1 MFDQLLESCFFK
13 GNKMKKLNVIIL
25 FSIAVALLGGC
36 NTIQGIGKDV
46 RKAGEVVEDA
56 GKK

>member
-1 MFDQLLESCFFK
+1 MNRVFLREI
-13 GNKMKKLNVIIL
+13 KMKKLNVIIL
-25 FSIAVALLGGC
+25 FSIAVALLSAC